1 MAFSKE
7 KLYKT
12 ILFFFLIVSLSGCF
26 NKALRESGVD
36 STIEKTVYNRVA
48 FKTYEG
54 NLINYSNRYSGGV
67 YIPAGSPCTIKAFTN
82 EAIKFTVNGDEYIL
96 IFWLGGKSPEDIKK
110 SFRKYFLEDRREV
123 GLDKVRR
130 AYRDSVSS
138 GVVEVGMSKEE
149 VLLSIGYPAF
159 LGAKN
164 PTIDDSRE
172 VIIFHNDWFYYSK
185 GKKVDMLLK
194 YKAEKLHQI
203 KE

>member
-7 KLYKT
+7 KRYKT

-26 NKALRESGVD
+26 NKKLRESGID
-36 STIEKTVYNRVA
+36 SAIEKTVYNRVA
-48 FKTYEG
+48 FKTYEA

-67 YIPAGSPCTIKAFTN
+67 YIPAGSPSTIKAITN

-96 IFWLGGKSPEDIKK
+96 IFWFGGKSPEDVKE
-110 SFRKYFLEDRREV
+110 SFRKYFLEDRGEI

-130 AYRDSVSS
+130 AFRDSVSS
-138 GVVEVGMSKEE
+138 GVVEVGMTKEE

-159 LGAKN
+159 LGAKD
-164 PTIDDSRE
+164 PTFDDSRE
-172 VIIFHNDWFYYSK
+172 VILSHNDWFYYSQ

-194 YKAEKLHQI
+194 FKAGKLHQI